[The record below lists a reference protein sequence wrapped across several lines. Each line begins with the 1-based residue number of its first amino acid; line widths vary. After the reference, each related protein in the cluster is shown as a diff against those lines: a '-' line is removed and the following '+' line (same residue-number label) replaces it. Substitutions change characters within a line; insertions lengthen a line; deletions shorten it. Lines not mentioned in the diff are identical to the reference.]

1 MTDAVT
7 SRLVKLMLIIYAYE
21 YNSYL
26 SSALQLAVPEEELG
40 GQGDLVFGEN

>member
-7 SRLVKLMLIIYAYE
+7 SKLVKLMLIIYAYE

-26 SSALQLAVPEEELG
+26 VLCSWLFLRMSW
-40 GQGDLVFGEN
+40 GDKGT